1 MKKIIIV
8 ILLVLLVGTGCENKV
23 DYDYIK
29 YDDKDIIY
37 ICNEEDLE
45 KFDKNVIVNVKESQV
60 YVTIDNDNNIK
71 EYSTG
76 EHKFDNNANINK
88 CLFYSKEE
96 IENNKFGTPTT
107 IKVMDPNYGR
117 LEFSMYGNYSYRIND
132 ISKFL
137 DYYDGKNMPDELY
150 RQYIISFYQS
160 HVSRM
165 SYYDIIKETK
175 MASSDLKQLN
185 KDLEKYGI
193 EITEVIYENIKF
205 TTDSLKVIA
214 ES

>member
-1 MKKIIIV
+1 MKKLITI
-8 ILLVLLVGTGCENKV
+8 ILLVLLVGTGCLNKV
-23 DYDYIK
+23 DYDYIE
-29 YDDKDIIY
+29 YDNKDIIY
-37 ICNEEDLE
+37 VCNEEDLN
-45 KFDKNVIVNVKESQV
+45 KFDKNVIVNVKEHQV

-71 EYSTG
+71 EYSKG
-76 EHKFDNNANINK
+76 EHKFDNNSNINK

-96 IENNKFGTPTT
+96 IKNNKFGTPTT
-107 IKVMDPNYGR
+107 INIMDPNYGR

-137 DYYDGKNMPDELY
+137 NYYDGKNMPNDFY
-150 RQYIISFYQS
+150 RQYIVSFYQS

-175 MASSDLKQLN
+175 MSSDDLKQLN
-185 KDLEKYGI
+185 KDLENYGI

-205 TTDSLKVIA
+205 TTDSLKIIA